1 MRALT
6 TDKNLGGEIIHVG
19 SGQNKS
25 VIDIIDA
32 LEKVWGRKLEKDFKT
47 MRPGETKIEI
57 ALQSEKLKSLLD
69 YELQWDLET
78 GLKET
83 IPYYEKAFKETN

>member
-25 VIDIIDA
+25 VNDIIDA
-32 LEKVWGRKLEKDFKT
+32 LEKVWGRKLEKDFLK
-47 MRPGETKIEI
+47 MRPGEIKIKI
-57 ALQSEKLKSLLD
+57 ALQPEKLKSLLD
-69 YELQWDLET
+69 YELKWDLET

-83 IPYYEKAFKETN
+83 IPYYEKVFKETN